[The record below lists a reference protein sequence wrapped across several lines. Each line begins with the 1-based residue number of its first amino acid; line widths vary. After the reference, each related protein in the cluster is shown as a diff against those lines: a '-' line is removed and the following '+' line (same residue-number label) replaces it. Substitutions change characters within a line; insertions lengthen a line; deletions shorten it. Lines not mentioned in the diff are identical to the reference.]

1 MNAYGGGLGKPVNSA
16 LMTIGVLLM
25 AAALFLLI
33 LGIRQRRKAWLVA
46 LMAIHF
52 AWDFYLV
59 FCLMDARLVIAMVS
73 VTKWVLDCPVWALGL
88 MEGLSFAAIVLTSID
103 SAHYAKTYLWHES
116 VKQAIDAL
124 PVGICVG
131 KGNKIY
137 LVNVRM
143 NEFCVAAFGGAPDTA
158 DGLWA
163 KVEEVGEQEG
173 ERRLVHG
180 GGKTLMFGNSTV
192 EIGGTAYRQVVA
204 SDVTEQYRITRELQ
218 TKHDKLKEVQLKAL
232 EVRYQTE
239 ELAKNKEL
247 LEARVRVHD
256 EIGHIL
262 LLGKYYFEHD
272 DQDAGALIGAIKTS
286 SNLLMGV
293 ENAMEGQV
301 DPYQEAVKWAEAIGL
316 GVELVGDVPQESVPR
331 KVVAQA
337 IRECATN
344 AVKHAD
350 ATEMK
355 VEIEVDAEQTAVRIT
370 NNGKPPKGDIVLSG
384 GLRSLQKAVEEVDG
398 QMKPESA
405 PCFILTIILPQ

>member
-1 MNAYGGGLGKPVNSA
+1 
-16 LMTIGVLLM
+16 
-25 AAALFLLI
+25 
-33 LGIRQRRKAWLVA
+33 
-46 LMAIHF
+46 
-52 AWDFYLV
+52 
-59 FCLMDARLVIAMVS
+59 
-73 VTKWVLDCPVWALGL
+73 
-88 MEGLSFAAIVLTSID
+88 
-103 SAHYAKTYLWHES
+103 
-116 VKQAIDAL
+116 
-124 PVGICVG
+124 
-131 KGNKIY
+131 
-137 LVNVRM
+137 
-143 NEFCVAAFGGAPDTA
+143 
-158 DGLWA
+158 
-163 KVEEVGEQEG
+163 
-173 ERRLVHG
+173 
-180 GGKTLMFGNSTV
+180 
-192 EIGGTAYRQVVA
+192 
-204 SDVTEQYRITRELQ
+204 
-218 TKHDKLKEVQLKAL
+218 
-232 EVRYQTE
+232 
-239 ELAKNKEL
+239 
-247 LEARVRVHD
+247 VHD